1 MSPGEAVS
9 LTLKREF
16 SEETM
21 NSLEV
26 SDEQRDIIRQ
36 QVEEMFK
43 HGTEVTQRKHMEHF
57 QD

>member
-1 MSPGEAVS
+1 MVTPGEAVS

-26 SDEQRDIIRQ
+26 SDEQKQVIKE
-36 QVEEMFK
+36 QVEEMFR
-43 HGTEVTQRKHMEHF
+43 HGTEVITPLGS
-57 QD
+57 